1 MLLRF
6 DIHVVRVIG
15 RIDDTALQ
23 SKGCEAFILN
33 EWFNILMEMD
43 VYETIYTRNILSW
56 TCGQQQLPYW
66 TVCKSRC
73 RCGDIR

>member
-43 VYETIYTRNILSW
+43 VYETIYTRNILS
-56 TCGQQQLPYW
+56 
-66 TVCKSRC
+66 
-73 RCGDIR
+73 

>member
-56 TCGQQQLPYW
+56 TCGQQTASLLDSVQV
-66 TVCKSRC
+66 TM
-73 RCGDIR
+73 